1 VFFFA
6 SRRRHTRCALVTG
19 VQTCALPIFH
29 RRAFAS
35 GADSYRNEVRGYG
48 PLQPDPAG
56 LLDLPEGF
64 SYRVISRSGDRMS
77 DGLIV
82 PAAPDGMGCF
92 DLGGNRVALVRNH
105 ELKPGAARKG
115 AFAGRSEEHTS
126 ELQSLMRTSYAVFCL
141 KKKKKCTGMSA

>member
-1 VFFFA
+1 MVMD
-6 SRRRHTRCALVTG
+6 SVLINRRSVMAGGLAGLALAG
-19 VQTCALPIFH
+19 LH

-64 SYRVISRSGDRMS
+64 SYRVISRSGARMS

-82 PAAPDGMGCF
+82 PENGRASCRE
-92 DLGGNRVALVRNH
+92 RVCQNVLISV
-105 ELKPGAARKG
+105 GAVS
-115 AFAGRSEEHTS
+115 F
-126 ELQSLMRTSYAVFCL
+126 
-141 KKKKKCTGMSA
+141 KKKNIY

>member
-1 VFFFA
+1 MVMD
-6 SRRRHTRCALVTG
+6 SVLINRRSVMAGGLAGLALAG
-19 VQTCALPIFH
+19 LH

-105 ELKPGAARKG
+105 ELKPGAERKG
-115 AFAGRSEEHTS
+115 AFAGGTVKGARVYEQGESGEPMPGGTTDRKSTRLNSSH
-126 ELQSLMRTSYAVFCL
+126 
-141 KKKKKCTGMSA
+141 

>member
-1 VFFFA
+1 MVMD
-6 SRRRHTRCALVTG
+6 SVLINRRSVMAGGLAGLALAG
-19 VQTCALPIFH
+19 LH

-82 PAAPDGMGCF
+82 PAAPAGMGCF
-92 DLGGNRVALVRNH
+92 DLGCNRVALVRNP
-105 ELKPGAARKG
+105 ELKPKT
-115 AFAGRSEEHTS
+115 EERRVGK
-126 ELQSLMRTSYAVFCL
+126 EGVRQC
-141 KKKKKCTGMSA
+141 